1 MNVADILKDSDARM
15 RKSIESAQADFNT
28 LRAGR
33 ASPAM
38 LDGLRVDY
46 FGQPMPV
53 NQLGTIVSPE
63 PRVLLITPWDSS
75 ALPLIEKA
83 IINSSLGLNPN
94 NDGSTIRLNIP
105 ALTQERRKDFVK
117 QLSQKT
123 EAARVSLRNIRR
135 DGIDAAKKDDE
146 LTEDDVKRVEKD
158 IQKILDKFMG
168 ELDSLAKAKEQ
179 ELLED

>member
-1 MNVADILKDSDARM
+1 MNVSDILKDSESRM
-15 RKSIESAQADFNT
+15 RKSIESAQSDFNT

-53 NQLGTIVSPE
+53 NQLGTVVSPE
-63 PRVLLITPWDSS
+63 PRVLLITPWDAS

-83 IINSSLGLNPN
+83 INNSHLGMNPN
-94 NDGSTIRLNIP
+94 NDGVTIRLNVP
-105 ALTQERRKDFVK
+105 ALTQDRRKDFVK

-158 IQKILDKFMG
+158 IQKVLDRVMG
-168 ELDSLAKAKEQ
+168 ELDTLAKTKEQ

>member
-1 MNVADILKDSDARM
+1 MNVSDILKDSESRM

-46 FGQPMPV
+46 FGQSMPV
-53 NQLGTIVSPE
+53 NQLGTVVSPE
-63 PRVLLITPWDSS
+63 PRVLLITPWDAS

-83 IINSSLGLNPN
+83 INNSHLGMNPN
-94 NDGSTIRLNIP
+94 NDGVTIRLNVP
-105 ALTQERRKDFVK
+105 ALTQDRRKDFVK
-117 QLSQKT
+117 QLSPKT

-158 IQKILDKFMG
+158 IQKVLDRFMG
-168 ELDSLAKAKEQ
+168 ELDNLAKTKEH

>member
-33 ASPAM
+33 AVPAM
-38 LDGLRVDY
+38 LDGIRVDY
-46 FGQPMPV
+46 FCQPMPV
-53 NQLGTIVSPE
+53 NQLETIVSPE

-75 ALPLIEKA
+75 SLPLIEKA

-168 ELDSLAKAKEQ
+168 ELDALAKAKEQ

>member
-1 MNVADILKDSDARM
+1 MNVSDILKDSESRM

-53 NQLGTIVSPE
+53 NQLGTVVSPE
-63 PRVLLITPWDSS
+63 PRVLLITPWDTS

-83 IINSSLGLNPN
+83 INNSQTGLW
-94 NDGSTIRLNIP
+94 P
-105 ALTQERRKDFVK
+105 ALMCPWTR
-117 QLSQKT
+117 
-123 EAARVSLRNIRR
+123 
-135 DGIDAAKKDDE
+135 
-146 LTEDDVKRVEKD
+146 
-158 IQKILDKFMG
+158 
-168 ELDSLAKAKEQ
+168 
-179 ELLED
+179 